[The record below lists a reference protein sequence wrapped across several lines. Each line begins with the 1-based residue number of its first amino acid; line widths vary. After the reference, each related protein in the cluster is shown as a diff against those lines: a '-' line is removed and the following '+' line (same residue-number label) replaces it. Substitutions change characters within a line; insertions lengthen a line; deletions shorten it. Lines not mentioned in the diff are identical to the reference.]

1 MTPTVPLF
9 LLLLG
14 LMGAQATLDQRMAAY
29 MAPGLC
35 TTRPTDLVFI
45 IDSSRSVRPSEFEQV
60 KVFLKNVIDG
70 LNVGPNATRVG
81 VVNYASRV
89 KNEVSL
95 KTHRTKA
102 ALVRAVS
109 KIEPLSTGTM
119 TGLAIQFALNAAFSE
134 AEGAR
139 AKSPDVSKVAIIV
152 TDGRPQD
159 NVKEVAQRARD
170 AGIETFAIGVGRVD
184 MTTLKHMASEPL
196 DDHVDYVE
204 SYSVIEKLTKKFQE
218 ALCGKMGESPM
229 FAVRGSSKET
239 LVKDK

>member
-1 MTPTVPLF
+1 
-9 LLLLG
+9 
-14 LMGAQATLDQRMAAY
+14 
-29 MAPGLC
+29 
-35 TTRPTDLVFI
+35 
-45 IDSSRSVRPSEFEQV
+45 FEQV

-139 AKSPDVSKVAIIV
+139 AKSPD
-152 TDGRPQD
+152 D

-184 MTTLKHMASEPL
+184 MTTLKQMASEPL

-239 LVKDK
+239 LVRDK